1 MADWECKTRQTIEK
15 LLKMRLSKQANNHRT
30 SFYFWYACY
39 FDRTVIY
46 MWANDPIGLSFTVSG
61 IYTKRKNNQTLMKMI
76 LLLGVFKRCV
86 ETKGKISL
94 LWIWSDRVS
103 FLIDRFRALIKFQ
116 TNEIDHSKMVV
127 ISIDKRNAKPVT
139 KVAFNRSGCD
149 LICCCKRN
157 KTPTED
163 RAFFHAFL
171 VFFLYF
177 SPRFTLNFVC
187 GSG

>member
-1 MADWECKTRQTIEK
+1 MRSCWKCDCPSRQTTIEQV
-15 LLKMRLSKQANNHRT
+15 SI
-30 SFYFWYACY
+30 
-39 FDRTVIY
+39 FDMHVISTEL
-46 MWANDPIGLSFTVSG
+46 WFICGLTIQSAWVSQSQVFTQSE
-61 IYTKRKNNQTLMKMI
+61 KKNQTLMKMI
-76 LLLGVFKRCV
+76 LLLGIFKRCV